1 VRPLSL
7 GRQQLQRQSRC
18 WRQQHQQPENKFSLR
33 CGVTIKFQGAI
44 APAVNVAAL
53 LLLLLLLLLP
63 EICLRGSLANS
74 DCTLDA

>member
-1 VRPLSL
+1 
-7 GRQQLQRQSRC
+7 
-18 WRQQHQQPENKFSLR
+18 
-33 CGVTIKFQGAI
+33 
-44 APAVNVAAL
+44 VNVAAL